1 MKKKKILSISGIR
14 SDYDLMSNL
23 FIKLNKDSNI
33 DFGLIVTGAHLEKKY
48 GYTYNEI
55 LKDKIKVIAKV
66 KSFIGGTGLSPRA
79 LSLFKQGTKMVSI
92 VKKFKPNLIL
102 TMGDRE
108 ESIVIS
114 LIATYLNI
122 PIAHIS
128 GGDKVVGNIDDHIR
142 HAVSKLAHIHYPTS
156 LDSKNRLI
164 KLGENKKYIFN
175 YGNPGLDRLKQEK
188 RLSLKAISKKLNFEI
203 KKEDRYFVCIQHS
216 LSSEF
221 NKSHDQMFLTLNCLK
236 ELKIKTI
243 IIYPNSD
250 AGSEGI
256 ISAINK
262 FKNVDFFCIK
272 KNLPRNIFVNLLRNC
287 RCLIGNSSAGILETP
302 FLGKPSINI
311 GKRQSKRHH
320 AKNTIFIS
328 SKKKTILNTINMVG
342 DNKFYKK
349 ISKINYIFGSGN
361 ASDKII
367 KSLKSIKIGDNFFN
381 KEIKY

>member
-1 MKKKKILSISGIR
+1 MKKRKILSITGIR

-23 FIKLNKDSNI
+23 FIKLHKDSNI
-33 DFGLIVTGAHLEKKY
+33 NFGLIVTGAHLEKKY
-48 GYTYNEI
+48 GYSFNEI

-79 LSLFKQGTKMVSI
+79 LSLFKQGTKIVNI

-102 TMGDRE
+102 AMGDRE

-114 LIATYLNI
+114 LVATYLNI

-164 KLGENKKYIFN
+164 KLGEDKKYIFN
-175 YGNPGLDRLKQEK
+175 FGNPGLDRLKQEK
-188 RLSLKAISKKLNFEI
+188 KLSLKIISKKLNFEI
-203 KKEDRYFVCIQHS
+203 KKNDKYFVCIQHS

-221 NKSHDQMFLTLNCLK
+221 KKSYEQMFLTLKCLK
-236 ELKIKTI
+236 ELKVKTI

-250 AGSEGI
+250 AGSEGVI
-256 ISAINK
+256 AAINR
-262 FKNVDFFCIK
+262 FQNVDFFCIK

-311 GKRQSKRHH
+311 GKRQSRRYHT
-320 AKNTIFIS
+320 KNTIFIPT
-328 SKKKTILNTINMVG
+328 KKKIIINTINMILE
-342 DNKFYKK
+342 DKFFKK
-349 ISKINYIFGSGN
+349 IAKKNYTFGSGTT
-361 ASDKII
+361 SDKII
-367 KSLKSIKIGDNFFN
+367 KSLKSIKINDNFFN